1 MSYVRGSLCYEL
13 INGLILSF
21 VVSLIVSVG
30 VKMTGDGDFLLI
42 DSWTLIIWW
51 SYIEFEFYCKYIIC
65 SMLFVWTTQ
74 ISFTDCL
81 KHLQIIISNSLW
93 KGLIPDIRT
102 MVKAYGKIS
111 IWFPLYLKNSAEFSF
126 VTDTWDE
133 LLSPRATKCVQT

>member
-1 MSYVRGSLCYEL
+1 MKRPLTVSFPLCKKKDKFDKCFTVFYKCLLCFLNEMSYVRGSLCYEL

-30 VKMTGDGDFLLI
+30 VKTTGDGDFLLI
-42 DSWTLIIWW
+42 DSWTLIM

-93 KGLIPDIRT
+93 KG
-102 MVKAYGKIS
+102 AYPGH
-111 IWFPLYLKNSAEFSF
+111 
-126 VTDTWDE
+126 
-133 LLSPRATKCVQT
+133 

>member
-1 MSYVRGSLCYEL
+1 MLHRLLCFLNEMSYVRGSLCYEL

-93 KGLIPDIRT
+93 KA
-102 MVKAYGKIS
+102 AYPGH
-111 IWFPLYLKNSAEFSF
+111 
-126 VTDTWDE
+126 
-133 LLSPRATKCVQT
+133 